1 MLLLSVISCRS
12 MTYQQNKE
20 NKKHISDKVDR
31 PKDSVSAVDGIKIK
45 VSKNN
50 SELCEAVGWTKI
62 VKNY

>member
-1 MLLLSVISCRS
+1 MLLLSVISC

>member
-1 MLLLSVISCRS
+1 

-20 NKKHISDKVDR
+20 NKEHISDKVDR

-50 SELCEAVGWTKI
+50 SELCEAVGWIKI
-62 VKNY
+62 IKNLQSTDAH

>member
-1 MLLLSVISCRS
+1 MLLLSVISC

-31 PKDSVSAVDGIKIK
+31 PKDSVSTVDGIKIK